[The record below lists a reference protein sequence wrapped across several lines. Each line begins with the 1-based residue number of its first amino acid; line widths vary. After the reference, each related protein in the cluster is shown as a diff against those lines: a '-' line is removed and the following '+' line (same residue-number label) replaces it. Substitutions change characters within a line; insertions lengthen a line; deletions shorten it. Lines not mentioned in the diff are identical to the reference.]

1 MRILILEDE
10 ADIAEGVVEV
20 LQRDRYV
27 AHWVRDADEALHAFA
42 EGPFDLAIL
51 DVMIGADED
60 AGFELAARLRELG
73 HDRAILF
80 LSARDTTE
88 DRVRGLDLGADDYL
102 VKPFSLA
109 ELSARVR
116 ALLRRSADQRR
127 SRMTIGDLYV
137 DLAAREVRWRE
148 RPVDLSVKEF
158 ELLEWFAL
166 HPGRVFSG
174 TDLQQR
180 FFPDATSG
188 PGVIRVYVGQ
198 LRRKLDR
205 ELIATVPGGYRLKP
219 G

>member
-10 ADIAEGVVEV
+10 ADIAQGVVEV
-20 LQRDRYV
+20 LRRDRYV
-27 AHWVRDADEALHAFA
+27 AQWVRDADEALDAFA
-42 EGPFDLAIL
+42 EQPFDLAIL
-51 DVMIGADED
+51 DVMVGADED
-60 AGFELAARLRELG
+60 AGFELAARLRDLG
-73 HDRAILF
+73 HDGAILF

-109 ELSARVR
+109 ELAARVR

-127 SRMTIGDLYV
+127 SRLTLGDLHV
-137 DLAAREVRWRE
+137 DLVAREVRWHDRA
-148 RPVDLSVKEF
+148 VDLSVKEF
-158 ELLEWFAL
+158 ELLEWLAL

-174 TDLQQR
+174 TDLQER

-205 ELIATVPGGYRLKP
+205 DLIATVPGGYRLRAE
-219 G
+219 